1 MAGNARKCKT
11 GSCKRGEQKMLRKL
25 IIISI
30 VGFSSLL
37 FAQTGFCV
45 PAVTSSRQITQP
57 DGNTF
62 SARLWGDEKAHG
74 WETTDGYTIIEDPE
88 TKFWRYAQK
97 QTSTGRML
105 PAGIV
110 GAENATA
117 GLSRHLRPAKTTNL
131 RRTGSSVDRMLPK
144 SINHTP
150 ITGSRPIPVMMV
162 NFIDTVTTFDATDF
176 ENALFGTGTNSLKDY
191 YTEVSYGAFSVSPG
205 PAGVTGWYT
214 AAKTHNYYGQNDVDG
229 YDSHPAELVIE
240 TITAAD
246 ASIDFSKYDSDGD
259 CYVDAVVIVH
269 QDSGE
274 EAGGPAADI
283 WSHQWD
289 LFSAEYFG
297 DGTGVYTT
305 NDVGTCGNIKIKDYV
320 IQPETLY
327 GDIQT
332 VGVFAHEYGH
342 VLGLPDLYDID
353 YSSNGIGNWGL
364 MSGGAWGS
372 VHRPGDSPVHLSA
385 WSKYMLGWIDPVPV
399 TTRLADETIDP
410 ASAYDDVYQFFPDN
424 DITSQEYYLIENRQ
438 SIGFD
443 AGLPGTG
450 LAIWHIDENKA
461 SSSNHDNSYECVEP
475 SDCTNTHYRV
485 ALVQAD
491 GYWDLETGY
500 NRGDTGDLFPG
511 ASGNTQFTS
520 TSDPDS
526 LLYDGSKSHVDI
538 TDITETGTAITA
550 SLALT
555 YAITPSAT
563 SGGVISPGSKTTLDL
578 GDDMTFAITPQ
589 AGYRISQ
596 VYIDNA
602 SVGALS
608 EYTFSDTQVDH
619 TINAVFT
626 STAPSGGGS
635 GGGGGCFIS
644 STF

>member
-1 MAGNARKCKT
+1 MMAKNRRT
-11 GSCKRGEQKMLRKL
+11 KMLRKL
-25 IIISI
+25 IIIS
-30 VGFSSLL
+30 VVSLSTLVFSRI
-37 FAQTGFCV
+37 GFCV
-45 PAVTSSRQITQP
+45 PAVPLTQQLEQP

-62 SARLWGDEKAHG
+62 NARLWGDERAHG
-74 WETTDGYTIIEDPE
+74 WETTDGYTIIEDAD
-88 TKFWRYAQK
+88 TKIWRYAQK
-97 QTSTGRML
+97 EASTGRML

-110 GAENATA
+110 GDENAQT
-117 GLSRHLRPAKTTNL
+117 GLSRHLRPAKSTNL
-131 RRTGSSVDRMLPK
+131 RSAGNTVDRMQPR
-144 SINHTP
+144 SVNHTP
-150 ITGSRPIPVMMV
+150 VAGSRPIPVMMV
-162 NFIDTVTTFDATDF
+162 NFSNTSTTFDSTDF
-176 ENALFGTGTNSLKDY
+176 ANALFGTGTNSLKDY
-191 YTEVSYGAFSVSPG
+191 YEEVSYGAFSVTPG
-205 PAGVTGWYT
+205 TAGVTGWYN
-214 AAKTHNYYGQNDVDG
+214 AANAHDYYGQNDASG

-240 TITAAD
+240 TVSAAD
-246 ASIDFSKYDSDGD
+246 AAIDFSEYDADGD

-269 QDSGE
+269 QGSGE
-274 EAGGPAADI
+274 EAGGPTGDI

-305 NDVGTCGNIKIKDYV
+305 NDVAACGNIKIKDYV

-372 VHRPGDSPVHLSA
+372 VLRPGDSPVHLSA
-385 WSKYMLGWIDPVPV
+385 WSKYMLGWIDPVTV
-399 TTRLADETIDP
+399 TTRLADETIGP

-438 SIGFD
+438 RTGFD

-461 SSSNHDNSYECVEP
+461 SSSNHDNSYECAEP

-500 NRGDTGDLFPG
+500 NRGDTGDLYPG
-511 ASGNTQFTS
+511 ASGNTDFTS
-520 TSDPDS
+520 TSGPGS
-526 LLYDGSKSHVDI
+526 LLYDGAKSHVDI
-538 TDITETGTAITA
+538 TDITETGTTITA

-563 SGGVISPGSKTTLDL
+563 SGGTITPGSKTTLDL
-578 GDDMTFAITPQ
+578 GGEMTFAIAPQ
-589 AGYRISQ
+589 AGYQISQ
-596 VYIDNA
+596 VYIDGA
-602 SVGALS
+602 SVGAVS

-619 TINAVFT
+619 AINAVFT
-626 STAPSGGGS
+626 STTPSGGGS

-644 STF
+644 STFLMN